1 MCLVHSQECIQEI
14 NKKLMLTLEFDYKIH
29 AGIRGFLTL
38 ESLTLIKGL
47 SDKSSYIRSV
57 YSQWHV
63 DVLTCTE
70 QNVNNQT
77 LTQLYIH
84 FSFVLR

>member
-1 MCLVHSQECIQEI
+1 MTSNGIDGFIESLTHDFKSSVKVHQISMCLVHSQECIQEI

-57 YSQWHV
+57 YSQ
-63 DVLTCTE
+63 
-70 QNVNNQT
+70 
-77 LTQLYIH
+77 
-84 FSFVLR
+84 